1 MRPVNPDF
9 DAPAPAPSP
18 APAPRSMYSRVKSRI
33 PARVRRWLWRF
44 VLAVVGLVFVDLT
57 WAVFDASH
65 TARVA
70 DMLFGYIVRGAAAV
84 IPGVIS

>member
-1 MRPVNPDF
+1 MTANF
-9 DAPAPAPSP
+9 DASPPS
-18 APAPRSMYSRVKSRI
+18 RSLYARMRSYV

-70 DMLFGYIVRGAAAV
+70 DMLLGYIVRGAAAV
-84 IPGVIS
+84 IPGAIS